1 MNYAKMQPQTA
12 INEEYNALPSFMVRN
27 CSRNGVEMVSE
38 KTLAAVDSEKLK
50 FYDAPTTFKAYS
62 NSQISKMK
70 AKLKHIMRER
80 SHLAS

>member
-1 MNYAKMQPQTA
+1 
-12 INEEYNALPSFMVRN
+12 MVRN
-27 CSRNGVEMVSE
+27 VSRNGVEMVSE
-38 KTLAAVDSEKLK
+38 KTLAAVESEKLK

-62 NSQISKMK
+62 NSQISVMK